1 MNLEHVALSIRDRD
15 EIEGFYQDILGM
27 KLIRSFQLDKI
38 LAFDIFG
45 MAENPEVFLLEK
57 DQVQF
62 EIFLSPKRHPHGFD
76 HICISTAGR
85 DEIMKKA
92 RESSYR
98 VFRQK
103 RDHSDLVFIS
113 DKNGNTFEVKKGE

>member
-1 MNLEHVALSIRDRD
+1 MNLEHIALCIRDRE
-15 EIEGFYQDILGM
+15 EIEDFYQDILGM
-27 KLIRSFQLDKI
+27 KLIRSFPLDKI

-45 MAENPEVFLLEK
+45 MAESPEVFLLEK

-76 HICISTAGR
+76 HICISTVGR

-113 DKNGNTFEVKKGE
+113 DKNGNTFELKVGQ